1 MFIKKIISLKKAQE
15 IDFNLNIS
23 ILILNYR
30 A

>member
-1 MFIKKIISLKKAQE
+1 MFITKIISLKKAQE